1 MNMSALFGLLGGLLV
16 LAFLANR
23 LFHWTHVPD
32 VMVLMSTGLL
42 IGPVLHWVRGE
53 QFRDV
58 THAFG
63 TLALIL
69 ILFGGGLE
77 LNVHDAL
84 RHFPGGV
91 LLGIFAY
98 GATTVLIGEVVAH
111 SLHLSLTTSM
121 LIGAALGCTSST
133 IVLPILEQ
141 WKVPQ
146 PVKVILLVES
156 ALGDVLGVLTVG
168 FLLELNASV
177 HRAPGIL
184 FARFVLQLGI
194 ALVAAFGIGFAWS
207 RLLPKLSEQRFWQVL
222 TFSMVLLLYA
232 GTEALHASGL
242 LAVLGFGLALANLP
256 GEKRQLRETL
266 WGTSWTEVD
275 HPQRIHDFHAELAFL
290 VRTFFFV
297 LIGVVVDLRG
307 LATIWPL
314 VLGTLGAI
322 YLGRWLAIQST
333 RWVWHGTGV
342 TEREMVLWILP
353 RGLITVVLA
362 LQVVEARGAE
372 VAFLPALAF
381 TTILLTNLIV
391 IFGSLRVHHAALAPS
406 PEQIAASQDASET
419 ASEITSAA

>member
-1 MNMSALFGLLGGLLV
+1 MNMPALFGLLGGLLV

-32 VMVLMSTGLL
+32 VMVLMTTGLL
-42 IGPVLHWVRGE
+42 IGPVLHWVRAE

-77 LNVHDAL
+77 LDVREAL
-84 RHFPGGV
+84 RHFPGGL
-91 LLGIFAY
+91 LLGILAFA
-98 GATTVLIGEVVAH
+98 GTTVLIGEVVAH
-111 SLHLSLTTSM
+111 SIHLPLITSM
-121 LIGAALGCTSST
+121 LIGAVLGCTSST

-141 WKVPQ
+141 WQVPQ
-146 PVKVILLVES
+146 VARVVLLVES
-156 ALGDVLGVLTVG
+156 ALGDVLGVLTVS
-168 FLLELNASV
+168 FLLEFNTSR
-177 HRAPGIL
+177 HRSLSGL
-184 FARFVLQLGI
+184 FVSFVLQLAV
-194 ALVAAFGIGFAWS
+194 ALVAAFAIGVAWS

-256 GEKRQLRETL
+256 GEKRQSRETL
-266 WGTSWTEVD
+266 WGLSWVEND
-275 HPQRIHDFHAELAFL
+275 QPQQIHDFHAELGFL

-297 LIGVVVDLRG
+297 LIGVVVNLRG
-307 LATIWPL
+307 LADIWPL

-322 YLGRWLAIQST
+322 YLARWAAIQLS
-333 RWVWHGTGV
+333 RWAWRGTG
-342 TEREMVLWILP
+342 TIEREIVLWILP

-362 LQVVEARGAE
+362 LQVVEVRGAE

-391 IFGSLRVHHAALAPS
+391 VFGSLRVHRAAAVVVAKAAPEGS
-406 PEQIAASQDASET
+406 P
-419 ASEITSAA
+419 EITSAV

>member
-1 MNMSALFGLLGGLLV
+1 
-16 LAFLANR
+16 
-23 LFHWTHVPD
+23 
-32 VMVLMSTGLL
+32 
-42 IGPVLHWVRGE
+42 
-53 QFRDV
+53 
-58 THAFG
+58 
-63 TLALIL
+63 
-69 ILFGGGLE
+69 
-77 LNVHDAL
+77 
-84 RHFPGGV
+84 
-91 LLGIFAY
+91 
-98 GATTVLIGEVVAH
+98 
-111 SLHLSLTTSM
+111 
-121 LIGAALGCTSST
+121 
-133 IVLPILEQ
+133 
-141 WKVPQ
+141 
-146 PVKVILLVES
+146 
-156 ALGDVLGVLTVG
+156 
-168 FLLELNASV
+168 
-177 HRAPGIL
+177 
-184 FARFVLQLGI
+184 
-194 ALVAAFGIGFAWS
+194 
-207 RLLPKLSEQRFWQVL
+207 
-222 TFSMVLLLYA
+222 MVLLLYA

-406 PEQIAASQDASET
+406 PEQIAASQDASE
-419 ASEITSAA
+419 ITSAA

>member
-1 MNMSALFGLLGGLLV
+1 MNMPALFGLLGGLLV
-16 LAFLANR
+16 LAFAANR

-32 VMVLMSTGLL
+32 VMVLMATGLI
-42 IGPVLHWVRGE
+42 IGPVLHWVRAA

-77 LNVHDAL
+77 LNIRDAL
-84 RHFPGGV
+84 RHFPGGL
-91 LLGIFAY
+91 LLGILAY
-98 GATTVLIGEVVAH
+98 AATTALIGGIVRWGI
-111 SLHLSLTTSM
+111 HLPLPTSM
-121 LIGAALGCTSST
+121 LIGAVLGCTSST

-141 WKVPQ
+141 WNVPQ
-146 PVKVILLVES
+146 AVKVILLVES

-168 FLLELNASV
+168 FLLELDGSV
-177 HRAPGIL
+177 HRTLGGL
-184 FARFVLQLGI
+184 FVRFLLQLFI
-194 ALVAAFGIGFAWS
+194 ALAAASGIGFAWS

-222 TFSMVLLLYA
+222 TFSLVLLLYA

-256 GEKRQLRETL
+256 GEKRKFSATL
-266 WGTSWTEVD
+266 WGIGWIESD
-275 HPQRIHDFHAELAFL
+275 HPQQIHDFHAELAFL

-314 VLGTLGAI
+314 VLGAIGAI
-322 YLGRWLAIQST
+322 YVARWVAIQLS
-333 RWVWHGTGV
+333 RWAWRGTGAP
-342 TEREMVLWILP
+342 EREIVMWILP

-362 LQVVEARGAE
+362 LQVMEARGAE

-391 IFGSLRVHHAALAPS
+391 IFGSLRVHHSAAAQSSSGAVMHP
-406 PEQIAASQDASET
+406 T
-419 ASEITSAA
+419 REITPAA